1 MIRLPSD
8 SIRWV
13 LRDIPRML
21 RSTDPQPLP
30 PPWSTAETKL
40 KLAAEDERVRV
51 VDLRGMDRMI
61 HYDPED
67 WGWFRGG
74 TRKKNVPRRGRA
86 RGTLPWE
93 KRTAIMLHT
102 CAVDMRSP
110 RFLGCPCHDG
120 ISQDGAIVLCHP
132 HNALVYHGHSA
143 NRFSI
148 GVEISGK
155 RTITDKQIKSAR
167 ILLRFITEERQE
179 HHEGQM
185 AIVAHRMSHRS
196 RVNDPDAQ
204 IWRELG
210 VWAIDVLGLKLGPTV
225 GSGRTIPIDWCVEET

>member
-8 SIRWV
+8 SIRWAV
-13 LRDIPRML
+13 RDIPRML
-21 RSTDPQPLP
+21 RPTDPQPKP
-30 PPWSTAETKL
+30 PPWSTAETRL
-40 KLAAEDERVRV
+40 KVTADEARVRI
-51 VDLRGMDRMI
+51 VDLRGHDRLI
-61 HYDPED
+61 HYNRDD

-74 TRKKNVPRRGRA
+74 TSKRNIPKRGRA
-86 RGTLPWE
+86 RGVLPW
-93 KRTAIMLHT
+93 KNRTAIMLHT
-102 CAVDMRSP
+102 CAVDMRAP

-132 HNALVYHGHSA
+132 HNAYLHHGHSA

-148 GVEISGK
+148 GVEISGT
-155 RTITDKQIKSAR
+155 RTITDKQIKAAR
-167 ILLRFITEERQE
+167 ILLSYIVDERQE

-185 AIVAHRMSHRS
+185 AICGHRQSHRS

-210 VWAIDVLGLKLGPTV
+210 VWAIDVLGLKLGPVV
-225 GSGRTIPIDWCVEET
+225 GSGRPIPEAWS

>member
-8 SIRWV
+8 SIRWSV
-13 LRDIPRML
+13 RDLASML
-21 RSTDPQPLP
+21 RPSDPQPIA
-30 PPWSTAETKL
+30 PPWSTPETRL
-40 KLAAEDERVRV
+40 KLIAEDERVRV

-61 HYDPED
+61 HYAPAD
-67 WGWFRGG
+67 WGWFRRG
-74 TRKKNVPRRGRA
+74 TRKKNVPKRGRA
-86 RGTLPWE
+86 RGVLPWK

-102 CAVDMRSP
+102 CAVDMRAP

-132 HNALVYHGHSA
+132 HNARVFHGHSA
-143 NRFSI
+143 NGFSI

-155 RTITDKQIKSAR
+155 RTIADKQIKSAR
-167 ILLRFITEERQE
+167 ILLRYIVEDRQE

-185 AIVAHRMSHRS
+185 AIVAHCMSHRS
-196 RVNDPDAQ
+196 RINDPDAQ

-210 VWAIDVLGLKLGPTV
+210 VWAIDVLGLKLGPVV
-225 GSGRTIPIDWCVEET
+225 GSGRPIPEAWA